1 MSETPV
7 LVVLTTSGAV
17 LARRIQAR
25 FPGCEIHGLAS
36 RVENCDHRFDRT
48 TDHIAGLFQAGRPII
63 GICAAGILIRA
74 VAGLL
79 ADKQTEP
86 PVLALSPDGTSV
98 VPLLGGHKG
107 ANRLAQELA
116 AVTGGMAAVTTAG
129 DVLHGVSLDDP
140 PLGWKIAG
148 PDAAKSVMA
157 DLLAGKTLSLY
168 GDGGS
173 WLAPLKLASAEAAA
187 ARIQVTTRSVDPLP
201 ERCLVLH
208 PPRLVI
214 GVGCERNCTPEE
226 LSDLVRR
233 ALACQGLAVA
243 SVVAVVSVDLKSD
256 EPAVHAA
263 AESLGVPARFF
274 DPVRLELE
282 TPRLL
287 NPSDVVFR
295 EVGCHGVAE
304 GAALAAAGASGMLV
318 VPKMKSAR
326 ATCAIAEAPADLD
339 PLDFGTARGHL
350 AVIGVGPGSAGWRTA
365 EATALLRDA
374 EEVVGYGF
382 YLDLVADL
390 IAGKPRHQTD
400 LGAEEERARRAIELA
415 ATGRRV
421 ALVCSGDAGIYA
433 LATLVWELL
442 DQGTEAA
449 WRRIAVTVAP
459 GVSALQAAAARA
471 GAPIGHD
478 FCAISLSD
486 LLTPRQTILQR
497 LQAAVD
503 GDFVTALYNPRSQRR
518 TELIERAI
526 DLYRAGRPATTPV
539 VIARSLGRPDEAV
552 RIVEL
557 QHLDPADIDMMTIL
571 LIGASRTTTLTH
583 DGKLCAYTPRGY
595 LS

>member
-1 MSETPV
+1 MSEAPV
-7 LVVLTTSGAV
+7 LVVLTASGAE

-36 RVENCDHRFDRT
+36 RVENCDRRFERT
-48 TDHIAGLFQAGRPII
+48 MEHIAGLFQAGRPVI

-79 ADKQTEP
+79 ADKQSEP
-86 PVLALSPDGTSV
+86 PVLALSPDGGSV

-116 AVTGGMAAVTTAG
+116 AVTGGVAAVTTAG

-140 PLGWKIAG
+140 PAGWKIAR
-148 PDAAKSVMA
+148 PEAAKPVMA
-157 DLLAGKTLSLY
+157 DLLAGKPLSLC
-168 GDGGS
+168 GDGGA
-173 WLAPLKLASAEAAA
+173 WLAPLKLASADAAS
-187 ARIQVTTRSVDPLP
+187 ARIHVTTRSVDPLP
-201 ERCLVLH
+201 EQSLVLH

-214 GVGCERNCTPEE
+214 GVGCERDCAPEE
-226 LSDLVRR
+226 LTGLVRSTLER
-233 ALACQGLAVA
+233 HGLAAA
-243 SVVAVVSVDLKSD
+243 SVAAVVSVDLKSD
-256 EPAVHAA
+256 EPAVHAV
-263 AESLGVPARFF
+263 AESLAVPARFF
-274 DPVRLELE
+274 DPARLEQE
-282 TPRLL
+282 TPRLV
-287 NPSDVVFR
+287 NPSDIVFS
-295 EVGCHGVAE
+295 EVGCHGVSE
-304 GAALAAAGASGMLV
+304 GAALAAVGASGQLV
-318 VPKMKSAR
+318 VPKTKSAR
-326 ATCAIAEAPADLD
+326 ATCAIAEATGDLD
-339 PLDFGTARGHL
+339 PLNLGVGRGHL
-350 AVIGVGPGSAGWRTA
+350 AVIGVGPGSADWRTA
-365 EATALLRDA
+365 EATALLTGA
-374 EEVVGYGF
+374 EDVVGYGF

-390 IAGKPRHQTD
+390 IADKPRHQTD

-442 DQGTEAA
+442 DQGQDAA
-449 WRRIAVTVAP
+449 WRRIEVTVAP

-486 LLTPRQTILQR
+486 LLTPRETILQR

-526 DLYRAGRPATTPV
+526 ELYRAGRPATTPV

-571 LIGASRTTTLTH
+571 LIGASRTTTLEH
-583 DGKLCAYTPRGY
+583 GGKLHAYTPRGY